1 MFTGLV
7 ESLGNV
13 HSVVLS
19 STGTRLSIA
28 TELGPLQTG
37 DSISVS
43 GACLTVIEAVG
54 GRFSADVSRET
65 LERTTLSSLSVG
77 SFVNL
82 ERPATL
88 GSALGGHLVTGHVDA
103 VARVLQIEAIGE
115 AASLRLEVP
124 RALGRYL
131 AEKGS
136 VCLDGVSL
144 TVNSV
149 TPNTF
154 DVMLIPHTRNVT
166 TLGRLLVGGSV
177 NLEIDLVARYV
188 ARWLEFQNGSSNP

>member
-7 ESLGNV
+7 ESLGSV
-13 HSVVLS
+13 HSAVLS

-28 TELGPLQTG
+28 TELGPLQIG

-65 LERTTLSSLSVG
+65 LERTTIAGLSVG
-77 SFVNL
+77 SLVNL

-103 VARVLQIEAIGE
+103 VARVLHIEAIGE
-115 AASLRLEVP
+115 AASMRFELP

-154 DVMLIPHTRNVT
+154 DVMLIPHTLHVT
-166 TLGRLLVGGSV
+166 TLGRLVVGGSV

-188 ARWLEFQNGSSNP
+188 ARWLEFQNGPSNL